1 MLNPLELE
9 YPMARAAQAATPV
22 LPRLDRTHLLAID
35 FEASCLPRDGRSF
48 PIEVGV
54 SDIHGNSCAW
64 LIRPM
69 PEWRDWTWSRE
80 AEALHG
86 ISREQLQEEGVEASR
101 VLESLAAVVGPARV
115 ISDSHLDDVWLRQLA
130 ESAGAPRP
138 FRVGHI
144 ANVLDEL
151 GSRAED
157 MARAETALSAHI
169 FRRHHARD
177 DARRLA
183 MLAGLL
189 METATV
195 PAVPALAA

>member
-9 YPMARAAQAATPV
+9 YPRAQVAQAAMPA
-22 LPRLDRTHLLAID
+22 LPLLDRTRLLAID

-64 LIRPM
+64 LIRPV

-86 ISREQLQEEGVEASR
+86 ISREQLEEEGVEASR
-101 VLESLAAVVGPARV
+101 VLEALAAVVGPARV

-130 ESAGAPRP
+130 EAAGAPRP

-151 GSRAED
+151 GTGAED
-157 MARAETALSAHI
+157 MAKAESALSAHI
-169 FRRHHARD
+169 FRRHYARD

-183 MLAGLL
+183 MLTGLL
-189 METATV
+189 METPAIPTV
-195 PAVPALAA
+195 QPLAA